1 MRYILNQRYEKCCA
15 CKKSLRNKN
24 KNNNNRRIGTS
35 TLERNIA
42 FFKDPNI
49 KLNDLICRQCSAK
62 SEKGICSLK
71 NNNGPNINNNS
82 SLHNPDLD
90 FESSNSA
97 SEYSKECES
106 KNESND
112 SDTIQTLFKKDGR
125 KIELHAASFT
135 KGHCLMCKKKSGL
148 ITIKP
153 ESIIF
158 AYQNYGLL
166 IRKDSRCCISH
177 LDINGDIKYEESEKI
192 TKANHLYEK
201 APVEIIDICLSKI
214 ESIQNHL
221 NDSCG
226 IFDKFRNVAS
236 LDENLC
242 KQITGWYKKEFM
254 EFTAYIKNVR
264 DTAGRTKEQLVAIYR
279 YWLMKGLDQ
288 NTLALLK
295 CNTSQQQISHYLEQI
310 RNAMNEEF
318 VPQFLG
324 TKKGIEF
331 FLKHNTESVKILH
344 DFTDETLAVIA
355 DGTYTRLEKSSNN
368 EFQYVSYSLQKLDHL
383 IKPFILCCADGYFI
397 DCYGQFRATFNDADI
412 LKYILATDQDLKE
425 LLIIPKNIYLFL
437 ERGK

>member
-1 MRYILNQRYEKCCA
+1 
-15 CKKSLRNKN
+15 
-24 KNNNNRRIGTS
+24 
-35 TLERNIA
+35 
-42 FFKDPNI
+42 
-49 KLNDLICRQCSAK
+49 
-62 SEKGICSLK
+62 
-71 NNNGPNINNNS
+71 
-82 SLHNPDLD
+82 
-90 FESSNSA
+90 
-97 SEYSKECES
+97 
-106 KNESND
+106 
-112 SDTIQTLFKKDGR
+112 
-125 KIELHAASFT
+125 
-135 KGHCLMCKKKSGL
+135 
-148 ITIKP
+148 
-153 ESIIF
+153 
-158 AYQNYGLL
+158 
-166 IRKDSRCCISH
+166 
-177 LDINGDIKYEESEKI
+177 
-192 TKANHLYEK
+192 
-201 APVEIIDICLSKI
+201 
-214 ESIQNHL
+214 
-221 NDSCG
+221 
-226 IFDKFRNVAS
+226 
-236 LDENLC
+236 
-242 KQITGWYKKEFM
+242 M

-397 DCYGQFRATFNDADI
+397 DCYGPFRATFNDADI

-437 ERGK
+437 DRGK